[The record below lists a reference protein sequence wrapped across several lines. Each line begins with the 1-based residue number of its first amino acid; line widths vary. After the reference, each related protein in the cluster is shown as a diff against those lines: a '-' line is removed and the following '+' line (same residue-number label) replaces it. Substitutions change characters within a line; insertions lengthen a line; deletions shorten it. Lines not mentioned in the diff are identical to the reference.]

1 MKIDLTPF
9 RIISIALGI
18 GLLFASG
25 AWAQAQQVEPIEP
38 EEIVHK
44 YAIVVVGGSI
54 VLPSFEYFRN
64 AGELAYTTLRNA
76 GFAEDDIIYL
86 SPEIPALRVTME
98 NAVDMKTTK
107 PNITAAFDDLAYNK
121 LSALSNPA
129 QTAEIFV
136 YFVGPARKGE
146 THGGGGGG
154 CYHGPADIVM
164 PHWKGT
170 PPAEG
175 GGEGGRGGSG
185 GGRGGWW
192 GSLWVSGPSWGITP
206 TLTNRYEFL
215 FDVNDD
221 GDYDDPY
228 PEYLTDIQVRPLVR
242 RLHGLFKQL
251 VFVMDTGYSR
261 HVEDDVII
269 PGEDNEGKIFIASA
283 NKNQTNAKPFKQFQ
297 YSPKVEIC
305 GTMFGYAFYTNL
317 QSGSSV
323 EVSFRT
329 ARDYV
334 TAQTWSAQTP
344 SMVDMAPKRDHSRDV
359 TIGFSTAQAPN
370 KKAVVVVGTD
380 GTDPWGEYTHISIDN
395 TGQYMASLL
404 KAAGYHIDY
413 FSWQQWTDPGFQGMT
428 YQGPADYTLMDNF
441 FNSYVL
447 DPDDQ
452 VVFYFTSHGF
462 FDVNHWKFQGNG
474 PSHLIS
480 DTFFRDHIDSICY
493 DHDNPAL
500 VIFEAC
506 DSGCLANPS
515 FAYNL
520 TAPNRIVLTA
530 PLTFAPPNIPPYY
543 LTTSY
548 SWWVE
553 WGCLGPPMA
562 IFTHYLAYELFFNGY
577 QVEPAFWIVQQQTW
591 DEVLRLASLGLTSGN
606 ERQTPEMNDQY
617 AGNFGL

>member
-1 MKIDLTPF
+1 MKIDLMIF
-9 RIISIALGI
+9 RIVSVALGI
-18 GLLFASG
+18 GLIFASG
-25 AWAQAQQVEPIEP
+25 AEAGLVGPVEPIEP

-54 VLPSFEYFRN
+54 ALPSFEYFRN

-76 GFAEDDIIYL
+76 GFDEDDIIYL

-98 NAVDMKTTK
+98 NAVDMKTTR

-121 LSALSNPA
+121 LSALPNPA

-146 THGGGGGG
+146 SGHGGGGG
-154 CYHGPADIVM
+154 CYHGPGDIVM
-164 PHWKGT
+164 PHGRGA
-170 PPAEG
+170 PPAA
-175 GGEGGRGGSG
+175 GGRGG
-185 GGRGGWW
+185 GRWLYGPLW
-192 GSLWVSGPSWGITP
+192 GFTPITA
-206 TLTNRYEFL
+206 NRYEFL

-221 GDYDDPY
+221 GDYLDPY
-228 PEYLTDIQVRPLVR
+228 PEYLRDLQVRPLVR
-242 RLHGLFKQL
+242 KLHGLFKQL

-283 NKNQTNAKPFKQFQ
+283 NKNQTNAKPYKQYQ
-297 YSPKVEIC
+297 YSPKIEIC
-305 GTMFGYAFYTNL
+305 GTMFGYSFYTNL
-317 QSGSSV
+317 QIGSSV

-334 TAQTWSAQTP
+334 NTHASPVQNP
-344 SMVDMAPKRDHSRDV
+344 SMVDMAPKYNHGLDV
-359 TIGFSTAQAPN
+359 TIGFQYTQNPN
-370 KKAVVVVGTD
+370 KKAVIVVGTD

-395 TGQYMASLL
+395 TGRYMASLL
-404 KAAGYHIDY
+404 KAAGYQIDY
-413 FSWQQWTDPGFQGMT
+413 FSWQQWTDPGFQGMA
-428 YQGPADYTLMDNF
+428 YQGPADYSLMDSF

-553 WGCLGPPMA
+553 WGSLGPPMA
-562 IFTHYLAYELFFNGY
+562 IFTHYLAYELFYNDY
-577 QVEPAFWIVQQQTW
+577 RVEPAFAIVQQQTW
-591 DEVLRLASLGLTSGN
+591 DEVLRLANLGLTSGN

-617 AGNFGL
+617 TGEFGM